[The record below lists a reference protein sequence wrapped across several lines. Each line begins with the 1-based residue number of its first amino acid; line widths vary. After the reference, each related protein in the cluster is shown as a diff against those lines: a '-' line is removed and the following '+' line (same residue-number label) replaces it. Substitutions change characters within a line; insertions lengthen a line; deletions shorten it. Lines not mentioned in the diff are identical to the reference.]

1 MWLPERK
8 HNFLGSQ
15 KLWINMASTEP
26 YLHDEKHLSKNIP
39 SAIQTTWIHMNTEQS
54 QYCPQSKLHAWL
66 SQRVHKYVPSLF
78 LSVHLSNYLKKK
90 KKNLEKKKT
99 NKQKNPNAKQ
109 EHCGYAL

>member
-1 MWLPERK
+1 MWLLERK

-39 SAIQTTWIHMNTEQS
+39 SAIQTIWIHMNTEQS

-66 SQRVHKYVPSLF
+66 TPKVHKYVPSLF
-78 LSVHLSNYLKKK
+78 PSVNLSNYLKKK
-90 KKNLEKKKT
+90 KYLEKKKK
-99 NKQKNPNAKQ
+99 NKQKTPNAKQ